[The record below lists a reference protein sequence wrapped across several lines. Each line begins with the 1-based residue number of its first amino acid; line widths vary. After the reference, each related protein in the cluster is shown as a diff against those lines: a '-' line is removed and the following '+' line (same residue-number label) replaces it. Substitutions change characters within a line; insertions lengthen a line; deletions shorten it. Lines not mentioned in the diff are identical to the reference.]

1 MAIISVS
8 LNDQILKDLDKVQKT
23 LGFSGRSEVIRAASR
38 MLIGDSKEKSRLRGA
53 INAVLLVVHHQH
65 SEDAISAIKHS
76 YDDVIKTQIHNHLK
90 EHKCLEIFIIEGD
103 ALRIQKLLNSFKTS
117 KKIEYAKLIVA

>member
-1 MAIISVS
+1 MTIVSIS
-8 LNDQILKDLDKVQKT
+8 LNDQILKDLDKVQRT

-38 MLIGDSKEKSRLRGA
+38 MLIEDAKEKSRLKGT

-65 SEDAISAIKHS
+65 SEDTISAIKHS
-76 YDDVIKTQIHNHLK
+76 YEDVIKTQIHNHLR

-103 ALRIQKLLNSFKTS
+103 ASRIQKLLNSFRTS